1 MTKKVF
7 TFAVRKHIETPEDFK
22 KCIDEI
28 PGANGRELRCE
39 VIDDV
44 FDWQEFLVAADTH
57 LSGHTIAH
65 AMESVN
71 HAFRFIKRSDLNLY
85 KGSESWPK
93 RGEGQRQPCD
103 NQRLNLE
110 HGYFE

>member
-1 MTKKVF
+1 MCIYKNSI
-7 TFAVRKHIETPEDFK
+7 TFILHMHLQILMYLHTSAVRKHVETLEDFK

-44 FDWQEFLVAADTH
+44 LDWQEFLVAANTH

-71 HAFRFIKRSDLNLY
+71 HAFRFIKRSDLKLY
-85 KGSESWPK
+85 KGSES
-93 RGEGQRQPCD
+93 
-103 NQRLNLE
+103 
-110 HGYFE
+110 